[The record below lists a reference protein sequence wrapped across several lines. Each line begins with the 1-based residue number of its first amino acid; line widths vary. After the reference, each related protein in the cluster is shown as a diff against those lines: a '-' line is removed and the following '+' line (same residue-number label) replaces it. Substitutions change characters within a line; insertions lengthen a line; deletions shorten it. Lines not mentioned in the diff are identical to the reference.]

1 MSGLTTLI
9 GVAIAFQLKDVKW
22 GISLGIGFAS
32 GIMLII
38 SVFELIPESYKHIG
52 TTHTLFSLLLGA
64 ILVGSLDYILS
75 HIHIS
80 NNYDDEE
87 RRNLK
92 TAYLITFGLILHDF
106 PEGFAMANSYLSN
119 PALGIL
125 ISVAIAAHNIPEEF
139 AMSIPIINMKSMNF
153 KERDRLN

>member
-9 GVAIAFQLKDVKW
+9 GVALAFRLKDIDW

-38 SVFELIPESYKHIG
+38 SIFELIPESFKLVG
-52 TTHTLFSLLLGA
+52 ATHTLISILLGA
-64 ILVGSLDYILS
+64 ILVGSLDYILP

-92 TAYLITFGLILHDF
+92 SAYLITFGLILHDF
-106 PEGFAMANSYLSN
+106 PEGFKACITIYA
-119 PALGIL
+119 GRFFIL
-125 ISVAIAAHNIPEEF
+125 HRYFVHESFHQPDT
-139 AMSIPIINMKSMNF
+139 KG
-153 KERDRLN
+153 